1 MFYFLN
7 FLFVQMNLRFSLLMI
22 KYYVFALL
30 EAYST
35 NSLSL
40 NQLSNV
46 KKEQQH
52 SALFKDNINLV

>member
-1 MFYFLN
+1 
-7 FLFVQMNLRFSLLMI
+7 MNLRFSLLMI

-30 EAYST
+30 EAYSA